1 MPASRRPRALSWW
14 LVLLLGTGPGVA
26 GCAPPAP
33 RLARGPIEVTAAPVT
48 LRFEAPVTASGD
60 AWELCFE
67 FDLPRDSDRAGRI
80 EVVLLTRDGARHAFE
95 DVGHDR
101 RGERLVCRTGRIAAA
116 PGPRTFEAVELR
128 ADAPLRLR
136 GLGGGPR

>member
-1 MPASRRPRALSWW
+1 MPASRSPLAASWW
-14 LVLLLGTGPGVA
+14 LVLLLGTALGAV

-33 RLARGPIEVTAAPVT
+33 RLARGPIEVTATPVT
-48 LRFEAPVTASGD
+48 VRFEAPVTTAGT

-67 FDLPRDSDRAGRI
+67 FDLPRDSDRAGGI
-80 EVVLLTRDGARHAFE
+80 QVVLLTRDGGRHVFE

-101 RGERLVCRTGRIAAA
+101 RGERLVCRTGRIPAS

-128 ADAPLRLR
+128 SDAAVHLRW
-136 GLGGGPR
+136 LGGGPQ